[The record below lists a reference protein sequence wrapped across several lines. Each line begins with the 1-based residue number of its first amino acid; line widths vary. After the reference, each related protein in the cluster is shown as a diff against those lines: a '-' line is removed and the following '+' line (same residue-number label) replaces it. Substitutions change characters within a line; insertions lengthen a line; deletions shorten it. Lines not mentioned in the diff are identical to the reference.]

1 MNATVDALKGE
12 YVRVLQEY
20 LADGGEAAL
29 QRAYELGR
37 QLLADGMAVLEIAA
51 LHHDAMATVAA
62 ETLKS
67 EEASRTIKTAGEF
80 FAESLSPFEMTHRGF
95 REANLALRQSEER
108 YRSLVEN
115 AKDVIYTLS
124 PDGTITSLN
133 PCFET
138 ITGWLHSDWLGKP
151 FAPLVHLD
159 DRPVALDIFQRALRG
174 ETPPI
179 FELRIQVKSSGY
191 IQGEFTNT
199 PLIKEGDVVGV
210 LGIARDITDR
220 KRAEEA
226 LRRLNQTL
234 EDEAKRIAHAL
245 HDEAGQLLASVHIA
259 VDVAARELPARAR
272 VRLERVKEL
281 LNQVEEQLRRLSHEL
296 RPTILD
302 NLGLGPALEFLA
314 QGVSR
319 RTGLSITVE
328 GGTEGRLASSVETA
342 LYRLVQEAL
351 NNVTRHAQAK
361 CATVRLQRDARG
373 ICCTIGDDGV
383 GFDVTS
389 VLARK
394 REQGLG
400 LIGMRERVNSVGGTL
415 QIISAPGGGTTIAVE
430 ISLPS

>member
-1 MNATVDALKGE
+1 MNATMDALKGE

-51 LHHDAMATVAA
+51 LHHEAMATVVE

-138 ITGWLHSDWLGKP
+138 ITGWLPSDWLGKP

-159 DRPVALDIFQRALRG
+159 DRPVAVDIYQRALRG

-179 FELRIQVKSSGY
+179 FELRIQVKSSEY

-220 KRAEEA
+220 KRAKEA
-226 LRRLNQTL
+226 LQRLNQTL

-259 VDVAARELPARAR
+259 VDVVARELPARAR
-272 VRLERVKEL
+272 VRLERVKDL
-281 LNQVEEQLRRLSHEL
+281 LNQAEEQLRRLSHEL

-302 NLGLGPALEFLA
+302 NLGLRPALEFLA

-361 CATVRLQRDARG
+361 CVTVRLQRDARV
-373 ICCTIGDDGV
+373 IRCTIGDDGV

-389 VLARK
+389 VFARK

-430 ISLPS
+430 LSLQS

>member
-1 MNATVDALKGE
+1 M
-12 YVRVLQEY
+12 
-20 LADGGEAAL
+20 
-29 QRAYELGR
+29 
-37 QLLADGMAVLEIAA
+37 
-51 LHHDAMATVAA
+51 
-62 ETLKS
+62 
-67 EEASRTIKTAGEF
+67 
-80 FAESLSPFEMTHRGF
+80 
-95 REANLALRQSEER
+95 
-108 YRSLVEN
+108 
-115 AKDVIYTLS
+115 
-124 PDGTITSLN
+124 
-133 PCFET
+133 
-138 ITGWLHSDWLGKP
+138 
-151 FAPLVHLD
+151 
-159 DRPVALDIFQRALRG
+159 RG

-179 FELRIQVKSSGY
+179 FELRIQVKSSEY

-220 KRAEEA
+220 KRAKEA
-226 LRRLNQTL
+226 LQRLNQTL

-328 GGTEGRLASSVETA
+328 GRTEGRLTSSVETA

-361 CATVRLQRDARG
+361 CVTVRLERDAGVIR
-373 ICCTIGDDGV
+373 CTIGDDGV

-389 VLARK
+389 LLARK
-394 REQGLG
+394 GEQGLG

>member
-1 MNATVDALKGE
+1 MNVSTGALKGE

-29 QRAYELGR
+29 QQAYELGR
-37 QLLADGMAVLEIAA
+37 QLLADGMGVLEIAA
-51 LHHDAMATVAA
+51 LHHDVLAMVAA
-62 ETLKS
+62 GTLRS
-67 EEASRTIKTAGEF
+67 EDASRTIETAGEF

-133 PCFET
+133 PCFEA
-138 ITGWLHSDWLGKP
+138 ITGWLASDWVGKS
-151 FAPLVHLD
+151 FAPLVHPD
-159 DRPVALDIFQRALRG
+159 DQPAAVGTVQRVLRG

-179 FELRIQVKSSGY
+179 FELRIQAKSGEC

-199 PLIKEGDVVGV
+199 PLIKEGEVVGV

-259 VDVAARELPARAR
+259 IDMAARELSARDRAR
-272 VRLERVKEL
+272 LQRVKDL

-328 GGTEGRLASSVETA
+328 GSTEGRLASSVETA

-361 CATVRLQRDARG
+361 CATVQLQRDARAVR
-373 ICCTIGDDGV
+373 CTIGDDGV

-394 REQGLG
+394 REPGLG
-400 LIGMRERVNSVGGTL
+400 LIGMRERVNSVGGTF
-415 QIISAPGGGTTIAVE
+415 QIISAPGRGTTIAAE
-430 ISLPS
+430 ISLQS

>member
-1 MNATVDALKGE
+1 ML
-12 YVRVLQEY
+12 
-20 LADGGEAAL
+20 
-29 QRAYELGR
+29 
-37 QLLADGMAVLEIAA
+37 
-51 LHHDAMATVAA
+51 
-62 ETLKS
+62 
-67 EEASRTIKTAGEF
+67 
-80 FAESLSPFEMTHRGF
+80 F
-95 REANLALRQSEER
+95 RS
-108 YRSLVEN
+108 
-115 AKDVIYTLS
+115 
-124 PDGTITSLN
+124 
-133 PCFET
+133 
-138 ITGWLHSDWLGKP
+138 
-151 FAPLVHLD
+151 
-159 DRPVALDIFQRALRG
+159 
-174 ETPPI
+174 
-179 FELRIQVKSSGY
+179 
-191 IQGEFTNT
+191 
-199 PLIKEGDVVGV
+199 
-210 LGIARDITDR
+210 
-220 KRAEEA
+220 
-226 LRRLNQTL
+226 
-234 EDEAKRIAHAL
+234 
-245 HDEAGQLLASVHIA
+245 
-259 VDVAARELPARAR
+259 LPARAR

>member
-51 LHHDAMATVAA
+51 LHHEAMATVVE

-133 PCFET
+133 PCFES
-138 ITGWLHSDWLGKP
+138 ITGWLPSDWLGKP
-151 FAPLVHLD
+151 FAPLVHPD
-159 DRPVALDIFQRALRG
+159 DQPVAVEIFQRVMRG

-179 FELRIQVKSSGY
+179 FELRIQVKSSEY

-199 PLIKEGDVVGV
+199 PLIKEGEVVGV

-259 VDVAARELPARAR
+259 VDVVARELPARSR
-272 VRLERVKEL
+272 VRLERVKDL

-302 NLGLGPALEFLA
+302 NLGLRPALEFLA

-342 LYRLVQEAL
+342 VYRLVQEAL

-361 CATVRLQRDARG
+361 CVTVQLQRDARV
-373 ICCTIGDDGV
+373 IRCTIGDDGV

-389 VLARK
+389 VFARK

-415 QIISAPGGGTTIAVE
+415 QIISAPGGGTTIAAE
-430 ISLPS
+430 LSLQS

>member
-1 MNATVDALKGE
+1 MNATMDALKGE

-29 QRAYELGR
+29 ERAYELGR
-37 QLLADGMAVLEIAA
+37 QLLADGMAVLEMAA
-51 LHHDAMATVAA
+51 LHHHAMATVAS

-67 EEASRTIKTAGEF
+67 EEALRTIKTAGEF

-133 PCFET
+133 PCFES
-138 ITGWLHSDWLGKP
+138 ITGWLPSDWLGKP
-151 FAPLVHLD
+151 FAPLVHPD
-159 DRPVALDIFQRALRG
+159 DQPVAVEIFQRVMRG

-179 FELRIQVKSSGY
+179 FELRIQVKSSEY

-199 PLIKEGDVVGV
+199 PLIKEGEVVGV

-226 LRRLNQTL
+226 LRRLKQTL

-259 VDVAARELPARAR
+259 VDVVARELPARSR
-272 VRLERVKEL
+272 VRLERVKDL

-302 NLGLGPALEFLA
+302 NLGLRPALEFLA

-342 LYRLVQEAL
+342 VYRLVQEAL

-361 CATVRLQRDARG
+361 CVTVQLQRDARV
-373 ICCTIGDDGV
+373 IRCTIGDDGV

-389 VLARK
+389 VFART

-415 QIISAPGGGTTIAVE
+415 QIISAPGGGTTIAAE
-430 ISLPS
+430 LSLQS